1 MLIFIGSVLYIRLIS
16 TLPIFLY
23 TKPITTNSKYTR
35 LMIYKNPLYN
45 MKRIQIK
52 IEPYMLFQSHQ
63 PNIFTIIVDIDKATL
78 SLLPNAQLRLLD
90 VNSNKIISKYTIPSG
105 NTPATQAV
113 SNDLLQK
120 MTDNYP
126 YQDLFPYQSE
136 SMMVNYDKTPKTLII
151 TLKTNIQPDDSLTEL
166 NSYLQSKNISLEE
179 LNRLGVTYTYYD
191 SSTINSTPSAGR
203 MD

>member
-1 MLIFIGSVLYIRLIS
+1 
-16 TLPIFLY
+16 
-23 TKPITTNSKYTR
+23 
-35 LMIYKNPLYN
+35 
-45 MKRIQIK
+45 
-52 IEPYMLFQSHQ
+52 MLFQSHQ